1 MEVFNRILF
10 IWSDRKVVITQ
21 ERTKRLC
28 QEYIAKVA
36 FTEAAKLTENYDS
49 DSSKSYSNEGGIN
62 VSENNIINDRSNASD
77 NVLPPNDDLWIHDGK
92 NINIMFDQ
100 YKSLV
105 DELFLVHERLPIET
119 YVAEFA
125 ALSHVFLLCKN
136 QYSQTVS
143 DVFTV
148 DTLEKI
154 TDTLIKKDI
163 NWNLT
168 FSQSEFMELSTTLTD
183 LSFGL
188 KKRQDCIIDLL
199 MMSRNGGYSQNR
211 VLQGIANLIQK
222 LPTAA
227 IKDSTTIGEAELWS
241 TYFDP
246 ILSVLVADPEE
257 SVQFRWFNTSS
268 PESGSDKRPDAII
281 SNVTQLEF
289 DLH

>member
-1 MEVFNRILF
+1 
-10 IWSDRKVVITQ
+10 
-21 ERTKRLC
+21 
-28 QEYIAKVA
+28 
-36 FTEAAKLTENYDS
+36 
-49 DSSKSYSNEGGIN
+49 
-62 VSENNIINDRSNASD
+62 
-77 NVLPPNDDLWIHDGK
+77 
-92 NINIMFDQ
+92 MFDQ

-105 DELFLVHERLPIET
+105 DELLLVHERLPIET

-136 QYSQTVS
+136 QYSQTIS
-143 DVFTV
+143 DIFTV

-154 TDTLIKKDI
+154 TDTLVKKDI

-199 MMSRNGGYSQNR
+199 MMSRNAGYSQNR

-227 IKDSTTIGEAELWS
+227 IKDSTTI
-241 TYFDP
+241 
-246 ILSVLVADPEE
+246 VADPEK
-257 SVQFRWFNTSS
+257 SVQFRWSNTSS

-289 DLH
+289 DLY